1 MKGGWT
7 LIISISSNPHRLHW
21 WSLSVLLSVL
31 DFPSLVLVESEW
43 LAVYLS
49 TLFREFKMLRRRQ
62 QRQRQKSNRLRLCSH
77 YSVNGIGPGRHKPFT
92 HIETSRRSCWP
103 RGFGALNSSPH
114 SRIFTFV
121 SEGSSPR
128 SYLFISA
135 TGRIGVH
142 TAPKCGTK
150 PLRYVMLH
158 FWDRR
163 GATSLGRRNRAATT
177 VLTCEQKPY
186 RVWISWR

>member
-1 MKGGWT
+1 M
-7 LIISISSNPHRLHW
+7 S
-21 WSLSVLLSVL
+21 
-31 DFPSLVLVESEW
+31 
-43 LAVYLS
+43 
-49 TLFREFKMLRRRQ
+49 RRRQ
-62 QRQRQKSNRLRLCSH
+62 QRQRQKSNRLREAMLTLQ
-77 YSVNGIGPGRHKPFT
+77 YEQYWPGAAQVVHT
-92 HIETSRRSCWP
+92 HRTSCRRGWP

-158 FWDRR
+158 FRDRR
-163 GATSLGRRNRAATT
+163 GAPSLRHRNRAAMN

-186 RVWISWR
+186 QYDFRGGKEAIWYGA